1 MTVLGTERIAA
12 PTPRLGLQIAIGGAL
27 GLCVGTLM
35 GMTTAPVVGTVVGAL
50 AALFATIFG
59 VKDQDL
65 STFGRIGGFG
75 VLCVLGVVAGI
86 YLRTHNSLGISAGQQ
101 VAEWRAAGF
110 TEDVARSIV
119 LYKEL
124 GVLVDPSGGLTTT
137 QRAEK
142 IVPQPSLTATTL
154 SSAGA
159 EECADMAP
167 SRFGDDPARI
177 VQSYKAAG
185 GEWETLATAIAT
197 LPPANQSALIHAAY
211 DLACRTRR

>member
-1 MTVLGTERIAA
+1 MTVLGTESVPA
-12 PTPRLGLQIAIGGAL
+12 PAPRLGLQIALGGAL

-110 TEDVARSIV
+110 REDVARSIV

-124 GVLVDPSGGLTTT
+124 GVLVDPNGGLTTT

-142 IVPQPSLTATTL
+142 IAPQPSLTSTTL
-154 SSAGA
+154 SSTAA
-159 EECADMAP
+159 EECANMAP
-167 SRFGDDPARI
+167 SQFGDDPARI
-177 VQSYKAAG
+177 VQSYQAAG
-185 GEWETLATAIAT
+185 GDWETLANAISAA
-197 LPPANQSALIHAAY
+197 PPDNRSTLIHAAY
-211 DLACRTRR
+211 DLACRRSR